1 MNTIKTPAEL
11 AEARV
16 EYIKNNYE
24 EYSKALTP
32 VLERIDAENLTGRCR
47 IKLTLGEY
55 GADKWSW
62 HIGED
67 LRRNGMKVAQKTD
80 GKTKTNYLEIRW

>member
-55 GADKWSW
+55 GTDKWSW

-67 LRRNGMKVAQKTD
+67 VKRRGYRVSQKTD